1 VKADPGQI
9 EQIIVNLVLNARD
22 AMPMGGK
29 LTIETAN
36 VDVDDATAPMCGVAP
51 GRHVALTMRDT
62 GIGMDEQTQS
72 HIFEPFFTT
81 KNQGLGTGLGLATVF
96 GIVEQSG
103 GHIRFHSES
112 GRGATFQIY
121 LPRVEE
127 AVEAASPGA
136 GLTDAP
142 KGSEIVL
149 LVEDEDMV
157 RALARM
163 ILQENGY
170 TVLECSKGD
179 EALAISEHH
188 QGPIHL
194 MITDVVMPMMSGREL
209 AERLAP
215 LRPDMRV
222 LYMSGYSDDAIVHY
236 GVLEPG
242 IAFLQK
248 PFTGDTLIRKAQ
260 EVLDVPCKG
269 KVAAA

>member
-1 VKADPGQI
+1 
-9 EQIIVNLVLNARD
+9 
-22 AMPMGGK
+22 
-29 LTIETAN
+29 
-36 VDVDDATAPMCGVAP
+36 
-51 GRHVALTMRDT
+51 
-62 GIGMDEQTQS
+62 
-72 HIFEPFFTT
+72 
-81 KNQGLGTGLGLATVF
+81 
-96 GIVEQSG
+96 
-103 GHIRFHSES
+103 
-112 GRGATFQIY
+112 
-121 LPRVEE
+121 
-127 AVEAASPGA
+127 
-136 GLTDAP
+136 
-142 KGSEIVL
+142 
-149 LVEDEDMV
+149 MV
-157 RALARM
+157 RALVRM
-163 ILQENGY
+163 ILQEKGY

-260 EVLDVPCKG
+260 EVLGVPCKG
-269 KVAAA
+269 GVAAAAGQS